1 MPKNGLCVFTGE
13 CIENNKLRRVAIDF
27 SPCRPVNN
35 FLYSCDGSFHL
46 DDVKNLLNVEEA
58 YGFMIMDGK

>member
-1 MPKNGLCVFTGE
+1 MILGNLKGAFTSYLIWSSE
-13 CIENNKLRRVAIDF
+13 SHEIHA
-27 SPCRPVNN
+27 VNN

-46 DDVKNLLNVEEA
+46 DDVKNLLNVKEA